1 MSKLKKQI
9 KRLKKEIRYDN
20 EILVIM
26 KINREQRFEQMCAI
40 RGRLH
45 YQENPLYPKVSH
57 ASEDKPGGLNVGG
70 IQNTI
75 ASFKEGM
82 FNNVG
87 KYENK
92 LRVIDAKI
100 KEAEDALR
108 RKREMLEDLKGMT
121 K

>member
-45 YQENPLYPKVSH
+45 YQENPLYPKVIPEPTTRPAISLTGLTKAIANFKNN
-57 ASEDKPGGLNVGG
+57 ASNA
-70 IQNTI
+70 I
-75 ASFKEGM
+75 
-82 FNNVG
+82 G
-87 KYENK
+87 KCE
-92 LRVIDAKI
+92 AKI
-100 KEAEDALR
+100 RAMDVQIREGERAIV
-108 RKREMLEDLKGMT
+108 RKRESLTELKELA
-121 K
+121 KS